1 MEKTERQSARRII
14 KVLQNRGVKRNK
26 DGRLIWLVEPFNKSP
41 WTQTDLKRGLIYALD
56 QDWIRGNGER
66 ITRLL

>member
-1 MEKTERQSARRII
+1 MTKTAKQSARRIL
-14 KVLQNRGVKRNK
+14 KVLRDRGVQQNH
-26 DGRLIWLVEPFNKSP
+26 DGQLIWLLEAFAGRP
-41 WTQTDLKRGLIYALD
+41 WTLRDLRRGLTYALD